1 MPLGCWVITAP
12 VWLCLVLVAVPIIG
26 IYQVAKQTHLAIRRS
41 RLPAPPKLPTD
52 YGLRSADGRWWWDGE
67 RWQPV
72 R

>member
-1 MPLGCWVITAP
+1 MRLGCWVLAAP
-12 VWLCLVLVAVPIIG
+12 VWLIVLIAALPFIAV
-26 IYQVAKQTHLAIRRS
+26 YQVVKQMHLAIRRS
-41 RLPAPPKLPTD
+41 KLPPPPKRPPD